1 MTRTRWFLPDKKPIC
16 DALVVCKDGTFIW
29 RSWDSAAPG
38 WWERLVEEKGIKKWR
53 KIFKTK

>member
-1 MTRTRWFLPDKKPIC
+1 MTTRIKWFPPEQMPLD
-16 DALVVCKDGTFIW
+16 DALVICKDGNFIW

-53 KIFKTK
+53 KIFK